1 MNAYVLPGPVAKDD
15 AHAGEF
21 ATAAEALTWVTP
33 FSHRALP
40 DGSIDSPDDSDVRAL
55 AETGGAAPLLGLTN
69 TLPDGAFDTG
79 AAAALLASPE
89 AQDRLLDGV
98 ARLRRER
105 GYRGLSLDFEKLRPD
120 DREPF
125 AAFLRRAAEREHD
138 AGGLLVTAVAPKH
151 HAEQRGIWHEA
162 HDYALHAEV
171 ADRVVV
177 MAYEWGSRYSQPGPI
192 APLPLMREVM
202 RYATAEIPREKLLL
216 GLGLYA
222 YDWTLDERGQT
233 AGRAQ
238 RLGLAEARS
247 LAAREGVE
255 IGYDPESESAWF
267 RYAGADGRDHAVWL
281 ETARSLTA
289 KLDLVRA
296 LGLRGVSL
304 WRLPDPGG
312 EVLDLVL
319 DLFEVAKPG
328 GAEVVSAA

>member
-1 MNAYVLPGPVAKDD
+1 M
-15 AHAGEF
+15 
-21 ATAAEALTWVTP
+21 TP

-69 TLPDGAFDTG
+69 TLPNGAFDTG

-233 AGRAQ
+233 AGRAAAAGARGGAASSPLGRARRSATTRRARAPRSGMPTRRPRPR
-238 RLGLAEARS
+238 RLARDRPLAHRQARPRARAR
-247 LAAREGVE
+247 AARRV
-255 IGYDPESESAWF
+255 
-267 RYAGADGRDHAVWL
+267 AV
-281 ETARSLTA
+281 AA
-289 KLDLVRA
+289 
-296 LGLRGVSL
+296 
-304 WRLPDPGG
+304 PDPGG